1 MGPHRRNVDDVL
13 ARINF
18 PLFTLQMLTNRHV
31 LVGGGGGSSKTG
43 VANGFEIFELSHDGK
58 KFHVEEVTRH
68 ETGPNVVMN
77 CAVSK
82 TVDGKHTYL
91 VAGQE
96 SHCQL
101 YKVNT
106 ELVTLENGNI
116 ETIGHNHSD
125 DKSELRERKPK
136 AKQKNDAKKTVK
148 KRLKFVLSPSESVQT
163 DFNGTEPL
171 CRVLRIHPNGKIM
184 ATGGTDGDVR
194 IWKFPNLQPL
204 AKLKGH
210 SKEIDDIDFSTFGN
224 YLITVAKDGLAILWD
239 CVKGTEIK
247 RLTWQQPKGSK
258 YLYKRCRFAP
268 IEKEHKSAL
277 YMLTNPTGVAKK
289 QKSYLQQW
297 FPEHGV
303 IKRSAEFD
311 ESVSALAVRDDGRFV
326 AVGTMFS
333 GSVAIYASFSLQRI
347 LNIPGAHSM
356 FVTGLEFLPVANQEN
371 HTVCSV
377 AEAAVL
383 SISVDNQVCIHT
395 LPYRKTI
402 PLWLAIVI
410 LMFTMFLTFLFCSY
424 IDI

>member
-1 MGPHRRNVDDVL
+1 MAPHRRNIDDVL

-77 CAVSK
+77 CSVSSSPDK
-82 TVDGKHTYL
+82 KHTYL

-101 YKVNT
+101 YHVNT
-106 ELVTLENGNI
+106 DFAAQLNGSV
-116 ETIGHNHSD
+116 ETIGNNHED
-125 DKSELRERKPK
+125 TGEFRQRKNK
-136 AKQKNDAKKTVK
+136 TNNNKNTK
-148 KRLKFVLSPSESVQT
+148 KRLKFVLSPGDSVQT

-171 CRVLRIHPNGKIM
+171 CRVVRLHPNGKLM
-184 ATGGTDGDVR
+184 ASGGTDGDIR
-194 IWKFPNLQPL
+194 MWKFPGLEPL
-204 AKLKGH
+204 AKLKAH
-210 SKEIDDIDFSTFGN
+210 TKEIDDIDFSSFGN
-224 YLITVAKDGLAILWD
+224 LLITIAKDGLAVLWD

-247 RLTWQQPKGSK
+247 RLKWEQPQGSK
-258 YLYKRCRFAP
+258 YLYKRCRFGS
-268 IEKEHKSAL
+268 IEGQQKSAL
-277 YMLTNPTGVAKK
+277 YMLANPTGVAKR

-297 FPEHGV
+297 YPEEG
-303 IKRSAEFD
+303 ILKRVTEFD
-311 ESVSALAVRDDGRFV
+311 ESLSALAVRDDGRFI

-333 GSVAIYASFSLQRI
+333 GSVSIHVAFSLQRV
-347 LNIPGAHSM
+347 LNVAGAHSM
-356 FVTGLEFLPVANQEN
+356 FVTGLEFLPVSNPEN

-395 LPYRKTI
+395 LPYRKSI

-410 LMFTMFLTFLFCSY
+410 LIFAMFLTFVFCSY
-424 IDI
+424 IGL

>member
-1 MGPHRRNVDDVL
+1 MAPHRRNIDDVL

-18 PLFTLQMLTNRHV
+18 PLFSVQMLTNRHV

-77 CAVSK
+77 CTVSK
-82 TVDGKHTYL
+82 SVDGKHTYL

-101 YKVNT
+101 YRVNT
-106 ELVTLENGNI
+106 QFAPQANGVV
-116 ETIGHNHSD
+116 ESLDSD
-125 DKSELRERKPK
+125 APGLRPRTQKPEPT
-136 AKQKNDAKKTVK
+136 KTPK
-148 KRLKFVLSPSESVQT
+148 KRLKFVLNPADSIQT
-163 DFNGTEPL
+163 DFKLPEPL
-171 CRVLRIHPNGKIM
+171 CRVVRVHPNRKLM
-184 ATGGTDGDVR
+184 ATGGTDGDIR
-194 IWKFPNLQPL
+194 MWKFPSMQPI
-204 AKLKGH
+204 AKLQAH
-210 SKEIDDIDFSTFGN
+210 SKEVDDIDFSTHGN
-224 YLITVAKDGLAILWD
+224 YLVTIAKDGLAVLWD
-239 CVKGTEIK
+239 CAKGTEIR
-247 RLTWQQPKGSK
+247 RLTWEQPQGSK
-258 YLYKRCRFAP
+258 YLYKRCRFGVV
-268 IEKEHKSAL
+268 EGEDKSAL
-277 YMLTNPTGVAKK
+277 YMLSNPTGRAKQ

-297 FPEHGV
+297 HPLEG
-303 IKRSAEFD
+303 IIRKSAEFD

-333 GSVAIYASFSLQRI
+333 GSVSVYVAFSLQRVLHI
-347 LNIPGAHSM
+347 SGAHSM
-356 FVTGLEFLPVANQEN
+356 FVTGLEFLPVLNQQN

-410 LMFTMFLTFLFCSY
+410 LIVTMFLTFLFCSY
-424 IDI
+424 IGL